1 MPGQKSK
8 NTPVATVK
16 LVKIKTPPPME
27 KITHIE
33 EEEEEVT
40 VVSFLKKRSSTQYS
54 FIAPRKKKK
63 ND

>member
-33 EEEEEVT
+33 EEEVT

>member
-33 EEEEEVT
+33 EEEEVT